1 MHIHI
6 YFMPPFIVWPRNN
19 SNCWLWAFA
28 CLMHL
33 INIKP
38 CFGRECGRH
47 SSPRKSPLCS
57 IVFVGQ
63 PPPPPPK
70 APKRYKIQ
78 LQIHLCCCRCC
89 CHIYIISFATHA
101 GHFSTTPNAR
111 GKLLHA
117 FINKNYARLLICNV
131 IGVVVVLYPSAPESA

>member
-70 APKRYKIQ
+70 SPKKIQNSVADTSLLLPLLLSHLHNFICNTCWAFLHHPKRPR
-78 LQIHLCCCRCC
+78 QIITRF
-89 CHIYIISFATHA
+89 Y
-101 GHFSTTPNAR
+101 
-111 GKLLHA
+111 
-117 FINKNYARLLICNV
+117 
-131 IGVVVVLYPSAPESA
+131 